1 MSQYKSAIR
10 AQPPQEQLSNSKYA
24 EQARQLQE
32 FFPLWKNDGLFFT
45 ILLPSTCSFLSDI
58 QSLLVEVSGDVELAA
73 ARISDG
79 ILSLHSLYTASP

>member
-10 AQPPQEQLSNSKYA
+10 AQPPQELSNSKYA

-32 FFPLWKNDGLFFT
+32 FFPLWKNDGLF
-45 ILLPSTCSFLSDI
+45 LQSYYHSSTCSFLSDI
-58 QSLLVEVSGDVELAA
+58 QSLLFDVSGDVELAA

-79 ILSLHSLYTASP
+79 TLFLHSLYTASP